1 MSEATCGSGGC
12 EALSRP
18 LFPEF
23 ASLVRATRRLPD
35 HAIMKF
41 RILVV
46 ALAFLSLPAAVS
58 AQTPDRL
65 QKILASGVLR
75 VGTTMDTPV
84 FSMPGSSGDLVGF
97 DIDLLATLGPAL
109 GVKIQY
115 VKMTFGSM
123 LADLAAD
130 KFDVAMSGMGR
141 TLDRARVATFSK
153 PYMRYGKLMTI
164 RSADVGRFR
173 SLADLDR
180 PGIRIAYNRGGLND
194 RFANTMFK
202 QATPVGFASNELAT
216 TDLLARKV
224 DAQVSDS
231 TAAIYMARMDP
242 RLTAM
247 SPDNVFNPV
256 YVAMLL
262 RREDQTLLNYVNIWI
277 DQIELDGTLAK
288 IRAKWLGDA
297 K

>member
-1 MSEATCGSGGC
+1 MKPRFLLLAI
-12 EALSRP
+12 AL
-18 LFPEF
+18 
-23 ASLVRATRRLPD
+23 
-35 HAIMKF
+35 
-41 RILVV
+41 
-46 ALAFLSLPAAVS
+46 LALPAV
-58 AQTPDRL
+58 AQAQSPDRL

-84 FSMPGSSGDLVGF
+84 FSMRDPASGKLEGF
-97 DIDLLATLGPAL
+97 DMDVLETLGPAL
-109 GVKIQY
+109 GVRIEY

-123 LADLAAD
+123 LGDLAAD

-164 RSADVGRFR
+164 RSADKERFHL
-173 SLADLDR
+173 LADLDR
-180 PGIRIAYNRGGLND
+180 PGIRIAYNQGGLND

-216 TDLLARKV
+216 ADLLAGKV

-231 TAAIYMARMDP
+231 TAAIYMARQDP
-242 RLTAM
+242 HLAAM

-262 RREDQTLLNYVNIWI
+262 RRDDQTLLNYVNVWI

-288 IRAKWLGDA
+288 IRAKWLGGA